1 MAKQIS
7 LSMLL
12 FALCACAIFTPAED
26 ASRLPTDAEVDQYN
40 ALVEAEER
48 ISAALKHR
56 SVPISLHACV
66 AWCGISRKHQIFT
79 ESNYGT
85 SCGSTDGPLSS
96 SSKSKALPY
105 PVLFYR
111 SWR

>member
-48 ISAALKHR
+48 IICRVETQIGSNIPTRVCRLVRDIEETSDFHR
-56 SVPISLHACV
+56 EQL
-66 AWCGISRKHQIFT
+66 R
-79 ESNYGT
+79 N
-85 SCGSTDGPLSS
+85 
-96 SSKSKALPY
+96 
-105 PVLFYR
+105 VLR
-111 SWR
+111 